1 MRRTTLAA
9 LTACTTV
16 ALLVSACTGTDSGG
30 GDDGSAEGKN
40 VSITFWHGW
49 SQDNEV
55 QAIEANVAAFEKLH
69 PNIDVKVVGN
79 IADDKSEQALRAG
92 GPEAPDVVSSF
103 TTDQVGKFCS
113 AKVWA
118 DLTPFLRKDGIDPA
132 ATFPAT
138 MLEYTRFQGNQCALP
153 LLGDTYG
160 LFYNK
165 TAFAAAGITAP
176 PKTFSEFE
184 AAAVKLTIPEGDTF
198 RQLGFMPNYHGYE
211 TSVMHYLGQYGA
223 DYFGPDGKSNI
234 ATDPR
239 VAAMFEWQ
247 KRMIAALGGFD
258 KLEKYRT
265 GFGDEFSAN
274 NPFHTGQVAM
284 SFDGEWRTASL
295 AVGPVSFEW
304 ATPPFPGPGDKAP
317 PNTPT
322 PPGLVVFS
330 CAAVSPTAARPADP
344 VSFEWAT
351 APFPVPDDQAA
362 TYGRGYQTGTIIGV
376 ANSSRKQSAAWQLV
390 KFLTTDTDAVVDFAN
405 AIHNVPSTLAAL
417 SSPRL
422 KVDANFQTFL
432 DIAKHPHSSTTPSSI
447 NGGAYQLSLRNF
459 GYEYEAGKQPDL
471 RAGLTATAK
480 EIDEAID
487 QAK

>member
-30 GDDGSAEGKN
+30 GDDGSAEGKD

-295 AVGPVSFEW
+295 AV
-304 ATPPFPGPGDKAP
+304 
-317 PNTPT
+317 
-322 PPGLVVFS
+322 
-330 CAAVSPTAARPADP
+330 DP

>member
-295 AVGPVSFEW
+295 AV
-304 ATPPFPGPGDKAP
+304 
-317 PNTPT
+317 
-322 PPGLVVFS
+322 
-330 CAAVSPTAARPADP
+330 DP

-422 KVDANFQTFL
+422 KLDANFQTFL

>member
-165 TAFAAAGITAP
+165 TAFATAGITAP
-176 PKTFSEFE
+176 PRTFSEFE

-295 AVGPVSFEW
+295 AV
-304 ATPPFPGPGDKAP
+304 
-317 PNTPT
+317 
-322 PPGLVVFS
+322 
-330 CAAVSPTAARPADP
+330 DP

>member
-295 AVGPVSFEW
+295 AV
-304 ATPPFPGPGDKAP
+304 
-317 PNTPT
+317 
-322 PPGLVVFS
+322 
-330 CAAVSPTAARPADP
+330 DP